1 MTYFPCAALRCLP
14 SAPFHANIIAFVLTP
29 PPPPPLATHFE
40 RITHHDGCNAAVL
53 SALTPTLPGSP
64 PALAR
69 SFARSLAHSIKH
81 ARMLAFMRAF
91 PAGIRR
97 RRIRRRRGG
106 STASRCARALARFGC
121 LAVRRR
127 ATGNRNRIV
136 PIEYY
141 SFIAVRRCGSPRTL
155 RYTVEYTA
163 SGLRPK
169 RRVLSCTNRRCR
181 L

>member
-1 MTYFPCAALRCLP
+1 M
-14 SAPFHANIIAFVLTP
+14 
-29 PPPPPLATHFE
+29 E
-40 RITHHDGCNAAVL
+40 
-53 SALTPTLPGSP
+53 
-64 PALAR
+64 
-69 SFARSLAHSIKH
+69 
-81 ARMLAFMRAF
+81 

-141 SFIAVRRCGSPRTL
+141 SFIAIRRCGSPLCGTL
-155 RYTVEYTA
+155 LSILPAVSDRNDVCFPA
-163 SGLRPK
+163 RIGAVGFK
-169 RRVLSCTNRRCR
+169 RRIVRNQSCEMCSLSEHRLPHGCAGLPSCRRIHVSASSWSTGPHSIAAQWCCRASHCLQTNAAGAAGDCIARPETV
-181 L
+181 